1 MAEHT
6 APRRAGA
13 RTAALLESLLPTA
26 RRSQPWTVA
35 FTVTMASL
43 PLSVS
48 LVRST
53 GDLDVPIVLL
63 CLVAGASL
71 GWAVEDPAAELLAPL
86 PIGAPFRLGVRL
98 CGAAV
103 VASLLLAATAC
114 IVAVGPGLASGT
126 TDRLPEALSAG
137 AVAVAA
143 ALLAARQGHRI
154 VGAGGVTGGLL
165 VTGSVAALAVRW
177 PDQLPTFMASAAHH
191 RWWWRALVA
200 VALSARLARDPARR

>member
-1 MAEHT
+1 MAEH
-6 APRRAGA
+6 ASPPRAGA

-26 RRSQPWTVA
+26 RRSQPLIVA

-53 GDLDVPIVLL
+53 GDLDAPIVLL

-71 GWAVEDPAAELLAPL
+71 GWAVEDPAAEVLAPL

-98 CGAAV
+98 CAAAV
-103 VASLLLAATAC
+103 VAFLLLAATAC

-143 ALLAARQGHRI
+143 GLLAVRQGHRI

-177 PDQLPTFMASAAHH
+177 PDQLPTFMATAAHH
-191 RWWWRALVA
+191 RWWWLALVA
-200 VALSARLARDPARR
+200 VALSGWFARDPGRR